1 MPRIF
6 LKARDPISSYTHFIG
21 AWLSVIGLVVM
32 GVHLAVTP
40 GVTAVT
46 AVSCILFCLS
56 LIALYCASSIYHFT
70 NAAAKIQTALR
81 KLDHAMIYVLIAG
94 TYTPLLLT
102 LLPRPNNLVFTAA
115 MWAVA
120 AAGILMKM
128 FWLGA
133 PRWLSTTLYI
143 LMGWA
148 IAVDLPAVGAL
159 PLPGIVLLVVGGLA
173 YTVGG
178 VIYMVK
184 RPNLSE
190 RFGFH
195 EIFHLFV
202 IAGSVSHY
210 LMVLLYIV

>member
-1 MPRIF
+1 
-6 LKARDPISSYTHFIG
+6 
-21 AWLSVIGLVVM
+21 
-32 GVHLAVTP
+32 
-40 GVTAVT
+40 
-46 AVSCILFCLS
+46 
-56 LIALYCASSIYHFT
+56 
-70 NAAAKIQTALR
+70 
-81 KLDHAMIYVLIAG
+81 
-94 TYTPLLLT
+94 
-102 LLPRPNNLVFTAA
+102 

-202 IAGSVSHY
+202 IAGSVCHY

>member
-81 KLDHAMIYVLIAG
+81 KLDHAMIYVLIARD
-94 TYTPLLLT
+94 LH
-102 LLPRPNNLVFTAA
+102 
-115 MWAVA
+115 A
-120 AAGILMKM
+120 AAAHPAPPPEQPRLHRRHVGGRRRGHPDEDVLAGRAPLAEHHPLHPDG
-128 FWLGA
+128 WRSPSTC
-133 PRWLSTTLYI
+133 PRWARCPCRGSCCSWWVGSPIPWAASSTWSSAPTSPNGSGS
-143 LMGWA
+143 MRFSTSSS
-148 IAVDLPAVGAL
+148 
-159 PLPGIVLLVVGGLA
+159 LPG
-173 YTVGG
+173 
-178 VIYMVK
+178 
-184 RPNLSE
+184 
-190 RFGFH
+190 
-195 EIFHLFV
+195 
-202 IAGSVSHY
+202 SVCHY

>member
-1 MPRIF
+1 
-6 LKARDPISSYTHFIG
+6 
-21 AWLSVIGLVVM
+21 
-32 GVHLAVTP
+32 
-40 GVTAVT
+40 
-46 AVSCILFCLS
+46 
-56 LIALYCASSIYHFT
+56 
-70 NAAAKIQTALR
+70 
-81 KLDHAMIYVLIAG
+81 
-94 TYTPLLLT
+94 
-102 LLPRPNNLVFTAA
+102 

-159 PLPGIVLLVVGGLA
+159 PLPGIVLLVAGGLA

-202 IAGSVSHY
+202 IAGSVCHY

>member
-40 GVTAVT
+40 AVT

-102 LLPRPNNLVFTAA
+102 LLPRPNNLIFTAA

-159 PLPGIVLLVVGGLA
+159 PLPGIVLLVAGGLA

-202 IAGSVSHY
+202 IAGSVCHY

>member
-1 MPRIF
+1 
-6 LKARDPISSYTHFIG
+6 
-21 AWLSVIGLVVM
+21 
-32 GVHLAVTP
+32 
-40 GVTAVT
+40 
-46 AVSCILFCLS
+46 
-56 LIALYCASSIYHFT
+56 
-70 NAAAKIQTALR
+70 
-81 KLDHAMIYVLIAG
+81 
-94 TYTPLLLT
+94 
-102 LLPRPNNLVFTAA
+102 
-115 MWAVA
+115 MWAIA

-159 PLPGIVLLVVGGLA
+159 PLPGIVLLVAGGLA

-202 IAGSVSHY
+202 IAGSVCHY

>member
-1 MPRIF
+1 MSGRSCDYSPGEER
-6 LKARDPISSYTHFIG
+6 LNVLTHAAG
-21 AWLSVIGLVVM
+21 AVLALGGMALVPFVVPEH
-32 GVHLAVTP
+32 GVRRVAAFAVYLLA
-40 GVTAVT
+40 
-46 AVSCILFCLS
+46 LFGMYL
-56 LIALYCASSIYHFT
+56 ASSCYH
-70 NAAAKIQTALR
+70 AARTPERKALLR
-81 KLDHAMIYVLIAG
+81 RFDHAAIYLLIAG

-159 PLPGIVLLVVGGLA
+159 PLPGIVLLVAGGLA

-184 RPNLSE
+184 RPNLSK

-202 IAGSVSHY
+202 IAGSVCHY

>member
-102 LLPRPNNLVFTAA
+102 LLPRPNNLIFTAA

-128 FWLGA
+128 FWLGV

-159 PLPGIVLLVVGGLA
+159 PCRGSCCSW
-173 YTVGG
+173 
-178 VIYMVK
+178 
-184 RPNLSE
+184 R
-190 RFGFH
+190 
-195 EIFHLFV
+195 
-202 IAGSVSHY
+202 AGSPIPWAASSTWSSAPTSPNGSGSMRFSTSSSLPAASVTT
-210 LMVLLYIV
+210 

>member
-21 AWLSVIGLVVM
+21 AWLSAIGLIVM
-32 GVHLAVTP
+32 GVHLVVKP

-56 LIALYCASSIYHFT
+56 LVALYCASSIYHFT

-115 MWAVA
+115 IWAVA

-159 PLPGIVLLVVGGLA
+159 PRPGIVLLVAGGLA
-173 YTVGG
+173 YTAGG
-178 VIYMVK
+178 VIYLVK
-184 RPNLSE
+184 RPNFSE

-195 EIFHLFV
+195 ELFHLFV
-202 IAGSVSHY
+202 IAGSVCHY
-210 LMVLLYIV
+210 LMVLLYIA